1 MDKENLII
9 LTNEKIYEN
18 NGSYCDN
25 IDIKN
30 LSEKL
35 NNYFNVCLIGRKSS
49 QKRFHQINL
58 KNIRIFKNIFSSLYN
73 LSEFTF
79 NKNTKYLIVSI
90 TPFTFFNLILLKVF
104 KKKVFIYFRSDGFS
118 EYKKIIGFLGP
129 IIYGAMFFISTKLSI
144 LISCRNYILRGRKGL
159 IVRPSQLNDKW
170 LSNKKNSDLSG
181 INLLYVGRL
190 KIEKGVYSL
199 AKILKNKENIS
210 LTMLGAENFQLNN
223 FEQKNVE
230 VLRIESNEDKL
241 IDLYDSHNIFILPSF
256 TEGHPMVLLE
266 ALSRLRP
273 VIVFK
278 EIEHVI
284 GNKKGIFVSERNYD
298 SLEKTI
304 QHIIKNYKSIQ
315 EEMKKNI
322 LPTNYKF
329 IEDFKNIILDN

>member
-1 MDKENLII
+1 MTKHNLII

-18 NGSYCDN
+18 NESYCDN

-35 NNYFNVCLIGRKSS
+35 SNYFNVSLIGRKSV
-49 QKRFHQINL
+49 QKRAHLINL
-58 KNIRIFKNIFSSLYN
+58 KDIKIFKNIFS
-73 LSEFTF
+73 TF
-79 NKNTKYLIVSI
+79 SKLTKFDKSTKYLIVSI
-90 TPFTFFNLILLKVF
+90 SPFTFFNLIILKIL
-104 KKKVFIYFRSDGFS
+104 KKKVFIYLRSDGFS

-129 IIYGAMFFISTKLSI
+129 FIYGVMFFISTKLSV
-144 LISCRNYILRGRKGL
+144 LISCRKYILRGKKGFT
-159 IVRPSQLNDKW
+159 VKPSQLNEKW
-170 LSNKKNSDLSG
+170 STNIKNCDLSS

-210 LTMLGAENFQLNN
+210 LTMVGAESFQQNI
-223 FEQKNVE
+223 FDQKNLK
-230 VLRIESNEDKL
+230 VLGIETNEEKL
-241 IDLYDSHNIFILPSF
+241 IELYDSHNIFILPSF
-256 TEGHPMVLLE
+256 TEGHPMALLE

-273 VIVFK
+273 VIIFS

-284 GNKKGIFVSERNYD
+284 DNKKGIFVSERNYD

-315 EEMKKNI
+315 KEMQKNI
-322 LPTNYKF
+322 LPTNNKF
-329 IEDFKNIILDN
+329 IEDVKNIILDN

>member
-1 MDKENLII
+1 M
-9 LTNEKIYEN
+9 
-18 NGSYCDN
+18 
-25 IDIKN
+25 
-30 LSEKL
+30 
-35 NNYFNVCLIGRKSS
+35 GR
-49 QKRFHQINL
+49 F
-58 KNIRIFKNIFSSLYN
+58 
-73 LSEFTF
+73 
-79 NKNTKYLIVSI
+79 
-90 TPFTFFNLILLKVF
+90 
-104 KKKVFIYFRSDGFS
+104 
-118 EYKKIIGFLGP
+118 
-129 IIYGAMFFISTKLSI
+129 
-144 LISCRNYILRGRKGL
+144 
-159 IVRPSQLNDKW
+159 
-170 LSNKKNSDLSG
+170 
-181 INLLYVGRL
+181 

-223 FEQKNVE
+223 FEQKNVK
-230 VLRIESNEDKL
+230 VLKIESNEDKL

-256 TEGHPMVLLE
+256 TEGHPMALLE

-273 VIVFK
+273 VIVFR

-322 LPTNYKF
+322 LPTNFKF

>member
-1 MDKENLII
+1 MTKHNLII

-18 NGSYCDN
+18 NESYCDN

-35 NNYFNVCLIGRKSS
+35 SNYFNVSLIGRKSV
-49 QKRFHQINL
+49 QKRAHLINL
-58 KNIRIFKNIFSSLYN
+58 KDIKTFKNIFS
-73 LSEFTF
+73 TF
-79 NKNTKYLIVSI
+79 SKLTKFDKSTKYLIVSI
-90 TPFTFFNLILLKVF
+90 SPFTFFNLIILKIL
-104 KKKVFIYFRSDGFS
+104 KKKVFIYLRSDGFS

-129 IIYGAMFFISTKLSI
+129 FIYGVMFFISTKLSVF
-144 LISCRNYILRGRKGL
+144 ISCRNYILRGKKGFT
-159 IVRPSQLNDKW
+159 VKPSQLNEKW
-170 LSNKKNSDLSG
+170 STNIKNCDLSS

-210 LTMLGAENFQLNN
+210 LTMVGAESFQQNI
-223 FEQKNVE
+223 FDQKNLK
-230 VLRIESNEDKL
+230 VLGIETNEEKL
-241 IDLYDSHNIFILPSF
+241 IELYDSHNIFILPSF
-256 TEGHPMVLLE
+256 TEGHPMALLE

-273 VIVFK
+273 VIIFS

-284 GNKKGIFVSERNYD
+284 DNKKGIFVSERNYD

-315 EEMKKNI
+315 KEMQKNI
-322 LPTNYKF
+322 LPTNNKF
-329 IEDFKNIILDN
+329 IEDVKNIILDN

>member
-35 NNYFNVCLIGRKSS
+35 NNYFNVYLIGRKSS

-58 KNIRIFKNIFSSLYN
+58 KNIRIFKNIFSALSN
-73 LSEFTF
+73 LSKFTF
-79 NKNTKYLIVSI
+79 NKSTKYLIVSI
-90 TPFTFFNLILLKVF
+90 TPFTFFNLILLKAF
-104 KKKVFIYFRSDGFS
+104 NKKVFIYFRSDGFS
-118 EYKKIIGFLGP
+118 EYKKIIGFFGSY
-129 IIYGAMFFISTKLSI
+129 IYGAMFFISTKLSI
-144 LISCRNYILRGRKGL
+144 LISCRNYILRGRKGF

-170 LSNKKNSDLSG
+170 LLNKKNSDLSR
-181 INLLYVGRL
+181 INLLYVGRF

-223 FEQKNVE
+223 FEQKNVK
-230 VLRIESNEDKL
+230 VLKIESNEDKL

-256 TEGHPMVLLE
+256 TEGHPMALLE

-273 VIVFK
+273 VIVFR

-329 IEDFKNIILDN
+329 IEDFKNIILVN